1 MKKQTR
7 LHLHV
12 LSVSKCSVNLN
23 FWVNYSFKAS
33 SYPLK
38 ECASVTVTGRAVF
51 CKVLCKYFVV
61 LVFWETAGHPQSCS
75 GSPQAERASA
85 RVCLQSNMSLI
96 TLAFLKRTNM
106 NGVSATNGVLKKM
119 LGLET
124 HALVRYV
131 CVSGLYVCV

>member
-1 MKKQTR
+1 M
-7 LHLHV
+7 
-12 LSVSKCSVNLN
+12 
-23 FWVNYSFKAS
+23 FIFGFKAS
-33 SYPLK
+33 SYSLK
-38 ECASVTVTGRAVF
+38 ECASVTGRAVF

-85 RVCLQSNMSLI
+85 RVCLPSNMSLI

-106 NGVSATNGVLKKM
+106 NGVSATDGVLKKM
-119 LGLET
+119 LRLET

-131 CVSGLYVCV
+131 CVSGLYVRVYKKQLGNIQDNTTFTPFTDI